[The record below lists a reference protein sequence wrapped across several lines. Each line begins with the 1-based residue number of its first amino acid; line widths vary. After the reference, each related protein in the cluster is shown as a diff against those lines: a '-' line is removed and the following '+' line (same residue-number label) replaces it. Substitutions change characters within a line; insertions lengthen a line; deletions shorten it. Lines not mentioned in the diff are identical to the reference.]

1 MRFLRSHLARIV
13 GVWLVCQFG
22 VLAAAP
28 LSLSGSFGGGEQAL
42 LCTCGSGGPDHD
54 CPMHGSHHH
63 TTTNPDPH
71 DCAMRSADPA
81 SDVTLTSLI
90 GGLGLVPSTQTTST
104 TKLTDET
111 LVPLIAAVLVQPV
124 SPDSPPPKRTLRFVD
139 FS

>member
-1 MRFLRSHLARIV
+1 MRFLRSHLARVV
-13 GVWLVCQFG
+13 GIWLVCQFA

-28 LSLSGSFGGGEQAL
+28 LSLAGSFGSGEQAL

-63 TTTNPDPH
+63 ATTKQDPH
-71 DCAMRSADPA
+71 DCAIRSTDPA

-90 GGLGLVPSTQTTST
+90 GGLGLIPPSQNVVATDVTSEAVVSVP
-104 TKLTDET
+104 
-111 LVPLIAAVLVQPV
+111 AAVLIQPV
-124 SPDSPPPKRTLRFVD
+124 SPDSPPPRSRLRFVD